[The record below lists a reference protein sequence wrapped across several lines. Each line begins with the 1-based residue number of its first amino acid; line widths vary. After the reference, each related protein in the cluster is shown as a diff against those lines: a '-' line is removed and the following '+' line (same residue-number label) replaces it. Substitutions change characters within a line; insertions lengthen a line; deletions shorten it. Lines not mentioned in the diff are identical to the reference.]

1 MSRLNI
7 ISRKTAVRNME
18 QLKEGPVATM
28 NSTIRQESVGE
39 LLNSI
44 FRHTDGNTN
53 LSMHV
58 QEDKP
63 RVNTLHGG

>member
-1 MSRLNI
+1 
-7 ISRKTAVRNME
+7 ME